1 MTPTSALSRHSSPKH
16 GSPRHGSPK
25 QRRQEAM
32 AGLAFIL
39 PYALGTLVFIIG
51 PLVAMLGISF
61 TSWSLLD
68 TPKYVG
74 WANYHKL
81 VQDREFLGS
90 LGVTGLFTLGILAL
104 NISAALGLANLMN
117 LRLRGIS
124 AFRTIIFSPVVM
136 PVVAWALVW
145 KFLLQPQ
152 GPVNSALQGLG
163 FQGANLLFTPGTA
176 LGTVVVIEVIKSVG
190 LNAVIFLSA
199 LQGVPKEILEAARLD
214 GAGRTQ
220 TYTRIILPMIS
231 PTFFLVFVITLIGA
245 LKVFTPIWVL
255 TGGGPSSATTT
266 LLVYMYK
273 QGFGFFDFGY
283 ASVIAAALFGLIL
296 LTTALQW
303 NLRRR
308 LVFYEE

>member
-1 MTPTSALSRHSSPKH
+1 MTRATILPVP
-16 GSPRHGSPK
+16 GSPR
-25 QRRQEAM
+25 QRRLEAL
-32 AGLAFIL
+32 AGWAFVL
-39 PYALGTLVFIIG
+39 PYVLGMLIFIIG
-51 PLVAMLGISF
+51 PLLAVLGISM
-61 TSWSLLD
+61 TNWSLLD
-68 TPKYVG
+68 TPRYVG

-81 VQDREFLGS
+81 VQDRDFLNS
-90 LGVTGLFTLGILAL
+90 LLVTGFFTLGILLL

-117 LRLRGIS
+117 LRLRGIG
-124 AFRTIIFSPVVM
+124 AFRTVIFSPVVM

-152 GPVNSALQGLG
+152 GPVNSALQGFG
-163 FQGANLLFTPGTA
+163 FQDANLLFTPGTA

-199 LQGVPKEILEAARLD
+199 LQGVPREILEAGRLD
-214 GAGRTQ
+214 GAGRWQ
-220 TYTRIILPMIS
+220 IYTRIILPLIS

-283 ASVIAAALFGLIL
+283 ASVIAAVLFTLIL
-296 LTTALQW
+296 ATTALQW
-303 NLRRR
+303 NLRRK